1 LNILVAL
8 EGVLSSDNSD
18 NPSRVGAMVYYGFK
32 PAHRVAIFT
41 SWSKPQAEHWLNVNG
56 FVGYDELID
65 NTYDLI
71 GDELAQRQITVARS
85 RQQVELLVT
94 GDPKLA
100 AWAFEQGLPSL
111 VLAHPDTML
120 VQNRPDAPKKMRAWT
135 DIEEVITKRNIKR
148 SLDAANFNDGALF
161 RFDD

>member
-1 LNILVAL
+1 
-8 EGVLSSDNSD
+8 
-18 NPSRVGAMVYYGFK
+18 MVYYGFK
-32 PAHRVAIFT
+32 PNHRVAIFT
-41 SWSKPQAEHWLNVNG
+41 SQKRTDAEHWLNVNG
-56 FVGYDELID
+56 FVAYDELID

-71 GDELAQRQITVARS
+71 GDELSQRQITVARS

-94 GDPKLA
+94 GDPQLA

-148 SLDAANFNDGALF
+148 SIDISKDDAGLF
-161 RFDD
+161 RFDDQS

>member
-1 LNILVAL
+1 VNILVAL
-8 EGVLSSDNSD
+8 EGVLSSAHNDT
-18 NPSRVGAMVYYGFK
+18 PSRIGAMVYYGFK
-32 PAHRVAIFT
+32 PNHRVAIFT
-41 SWSKPQAEHWLNVNG
+41 SQKRADAEHWLNMNG
-56 FVGYDELID
+56 FIAFDELID
-65 NTYDLI
+65 NTYELL
-71 GDELAQRQITVARS
+71 GDELSQRQITIARS

-100 AWAFEQGLPSL
+100 AWAFEQGIPSL

-135 DIEEVITKRNIKR
+135 DIEEVISKRNVKR
-148 SLDAANFNDGALF
+148 SLDMAKYDDGALF

>member
-1 LNILVAL
+1 
-8 EGVLSSDNSD
+8 
-18 NPSRVGAMVYYGFK
+18 MVYYGFK
-32 PAHRVAIFT
+32 PNHRVAIFKSPKRT
-41 SWSKPQAEHWLNVNG
+41 DAEHWLNVNG
-56 FVGYDELID
+56 FIAYDELID

-71 GDELAQRQITVARS
+71 GDELSQRQITVARS

-94 GDPKLA
+94 GDPQLA

-148 SLDAANFNDGALF
+148 SLDLAEDDGALF

>member
-1 LNILVAL
+1 
-8 EGVLSSDNSD
+8 
-18 NPSRVGAMVYYGFK
+18 MVYYGFK
-32 PAHRVAIFT
+32 PNHRVAIFT
-41 SWSKPQAEHWLNVNG
+41 SQKRTDAEHWLNING
-56 FVGYDELID
+56 FIAFDELID

-71 GDELAQRQITVARS
+71 GDELSQRQITVARS

-100 AWAFEQGLPSL
+100 AWAFEQGIPSL

-120 VQNRPDAPKKMRAWT
+120 VQNRPDVPKKMRAWT

-148 SLDAANFNDGALF
+148 SLDMSKDEDGALF

>member
-1 LNILVAL
+1 
-8 EGVLSSDNSD
+8 
-18 NPSRVGAMVYYGFK
+18 MVYYGFK

-41 SWSKPQAEHWLNVNG
+41 SQKRKDAEQWLNVNG
-56 FVGYDELID
+56 FIAYDELID

-71 GDELAQRQITVARS
+71 GDELAQRQITIARS

-94 GDPKLA
+94 GDPALA

-120 VQNRPDAPKKMRAWT
+120 VQNRPDAPKKMRSWGA
-135 DIEEVITKRNIKR
+135 IEDVITQRNIKR
-148 SLDAANFNDGALF
+148 SQDVLQNDGALF

>member
-1 LNILVAL
+1 
-8 EGVLSSDNSD
+8 
-18 NPSRVGAMVYYGFK
+18 MVYYGFK
-32 PAHRVAIFT
+32 PNHRVAIFT
-41 SWSKPQAEHWLNVNG
+41 SQKRTDAEHWLNING
-56 FVGYDELID
+56 FIAFDELID

-71 GDELAQRQITVARS
+71 GDELSQRQITIARS

-100 AWAFEQGLPSL
+100 AWAFEQGIPSL

-135 DIEEVITKRNIKR
+135 DIEEVISKRNVKR
-148 SLDAANFNDGALF
+148 SLDMAKYDDGALF

>member
-1 LNILVAL
+1 
-8 EGVLSSDNSD
+8 
-18 NPSRVGAMVYYGFK
+18 MVYYGFK
-32 PAHRVAIFT
+32 PNHRVAIFT
-41 SWSKPQAEHWLNVNG
+41 SQKRTDAEHWLNVNG
-56 FVGYDELID
+56 FIAYDELID

-71 GDELAQRQITVARS
+71 GDELSQRQITVARS

-148 SLDAANFNDGALF
+148 SLDQSKDDAGLF

>member
-1 LNILVAL
+1 
-8 EGVLSSDNSD
+8 
-18 NPSRVGAMVYYGFK
+18 MVYYGFK
-32 PAHRVAIFT
+32 PNHRVAIFT
-41 SWSKPQAEHWLNVNG
+41 SQKRTDAEHWLNVNG
-56 FVGYDELID
+56 FVAYDELID

-71 GDELAQRQITVARS
+71 GDELSQRQITVARS

-94 GDPKLA
+94 GDPQLA

-111 VLAHPDTML
+111 VLAHPDTMR

-148 SLDAANFNDGALF
+148 SIDISKDDAGLF
-161 RFDD
+161 RFDDQS

>member
-1 LNILVAL
+1 
-8 EGVLSSDNSD
+8 
-18 NPSRVGAMVYYGFK
+18 MVYYGFK
-32 PAHRVAIFT
+32 PNHRVAIFT
-41 SWSKPQAEHWLNVNG
+41 SQKRTDAEHWLNMNG
-56 FVGYDELID
+56 FIAFDELID

-71 GDELAQRQITVARS
+71 GDELSQRQITVARS

-94 GDPKLA
+94 GDPQLA
-100 AWAFEQGLPSL
+100 AWAFEQGIPSL

-135 DIEEVITKRNIKR
+135 DIEDVITKRNVKR
-148 SLDAANFNDGALF
+148 SLDMAKYDDGALF

>member
-1 LNILVAL
+1 
-8 EGVLSSDNSD
+8 
-18 NPSRVGAMVYYGFK
+18 MVYYGFK
-32 PAHRVAIFT
+32 PNHRVAIFT
-41 SWSKPQAEHWLNVNG
+41 SQKRTDAEHWLNVNG
-56 FVGYDELID
+56 FVAYDELID

-71 GDELAQRQITVARS
+71 GDELSQRQITVARS

-94 GDPKLA
+94 GDPQLA

-148 SLDAANFNDGALF
+148 SIDISKDDAGLF